1 MAAVKK
7 RTKRRGTTRV
17 ERAKMSAN
25 SLLRLQ
31 GAALEFAECHRQ
43 PYDKP
48 GNHNY
53 DCSVM
58 HLIEAANNYDSSS
71 RR

>member
-7 RTKRRGTTRV
+7 RTKRRGPTRV
-17 ERAKMSAN
+17 ERAKMNAN

-31 GAALEFAECHRQ
+31 GAALEFAACHSQ

-53 DCSVM
+53 D
-58 HLIEAANNYDSSS
+58 SSS